1 MNNKSVYFPLA
12 LILALTMTGC
22 GGDGMVRVTGKVA
35 FDDNT
40 PVTRG
45 SIYFSSGT
53 HAASGTIQPNGTYT
67 LDAKPG
73 EYIVIVEKNWDDSH
87 DEDGN
92 IIVTDPFEVDSKY
105 TSRET
110 TDLKYTVEAGKRNV
124 YDIVVERKK

>member
-1 MNNKSVYFPLA
+1 
-12 LILALTMTGC
+12 
-22 GGDGMVRVTGKVA
+22 MVRVTGTVT

-45 SIYFSSGT
+45 SLYFSSGT
-53 HAASGTIQPNGTYT
+53 YAASGAIQPNGTYT

-73 EYIVIVEKNWDDSH
+73 EYIVIVEKNWDDPI
-87 DEDGN
+87 DEDGKP
-92 IIVTDPFEVDSKY
+92 IGPDTFEVDSKY
-105 TSRET
+105 TSRDT